1 MIDLEWADERM
12 ESYKVDELQLIL
24 TEGKYFRTH
33 DGSRHF
39 TGLSQAHRTLIT
51 NVTGEILRKRFHTD
65 IAEGRLEEAR
75 SEYQWQARDS
85 SELLVYIKLPL
96 YVVHGTDFE
105 NDPYPPLLVQ
115 RWCDS
120 RFTASANPTGVRN
133 QLIRTVIDHHNSPT
147 LYYKTLYTINL
158 QHLRLLQS
166 GHFLR
171 RRRIKR
177 DQGKSCVALV
187 AATV

>member
-105 NDPYPPLLVQ
+105 NDLYPPLLVQ

-120 RFTASANPTGVRN
+120 RFTASANPTGVRTN
-133 QLIRTVIDHHNSPT
+133 QYAQLLLITTKVPLSITKRSIPSTFITSVCS
-147 LYYKTLYTINL
+147 NL
-158 QHLRLLQS
+158 GIS
-166 GHFLR
+166 
-171 RRRIKR
+171 
-177 DQGKSCVALV
+177 
-187 AATV
+187 